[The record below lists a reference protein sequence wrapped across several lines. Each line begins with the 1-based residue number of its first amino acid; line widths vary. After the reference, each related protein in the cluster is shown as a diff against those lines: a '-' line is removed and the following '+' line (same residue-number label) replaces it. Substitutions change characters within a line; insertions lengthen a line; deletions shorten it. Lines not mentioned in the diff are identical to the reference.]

1 MAIWNRTPMSFV
13 SKQHEIEIANVD
25 HDYDHDHELIIS

>member
-1 MAIWNRTPMSFV
+1 MSFV

-25 HDYDHDHELIIS
+25 HDYDHDHELIISYM